1 MVNHTFSQTCSLREK
16 IDHSPM
22 SVYQWA
28 IVVMAAIMNFL
39 DGFDVLAIAF
49 TATNISKEF
58 GLSKTEF
65 GVLVSA
71 GLVGMVA
78 GSMLLAPLADKFG
91 RRPIL
96 LLSVALSAIGLLIS
110 GLSTTPEV
118 LGLSRAI
125 TGLGV
130 GGILVGTN
138 VITSEYSSK
147 KWRSFAISVY
157 AAGFG
162 IGAMI
167 GGMIAKSL
175 QATYT
180 WHSVYF
186 VGAAMTT
193 VVFIVLLLWLPES
206 IDYLNS
212 KQPKD
217 TKVRLNK
224 IARKLGFSGEWEP
237 TSQVVESA
245 ATKLPISQLF
255 GKKYLRATLLLWLS
269 FFAIMFCFYFS
280 SSWTPALLKEA
291 GMTVEESIN
300 VGMMISLGG
309 AAGSLLYGLIA
320 SRWSARSVLMYFTVA
335 SSAAIVVFIL
345 CSANLGLAM
354 ILGIIVGALINGC
367 ISGLYTINPATYDA
381 DIRNT
386 GVGWAI
392 GAGRAG
398 SVLAPTVAGMLLD
411 SGWEKQN
418 LYIAVAG
425 VMLLATLALA
435 FKKSR
440 IEIKQV

>member
-1 MVNHTFSQTCSLREK
+1 MTIQTQQHTNNLRHA
-16 IDHSPM
+16 IDNSPM
-22 SVYQWA
+22 GVYQWA
-28 IVVMAAIMNFL
+28 IVIMAAVMNFL

-71 GLVGMVA
+71 GLAGMTI
-78 GSMLLAPLADKFG
+78 GSLFLAPLADKFG
-91 RRPIL
+91 RRPLL

-110 GLSTTPEV
+110 GLATTPFI
-118 LGLSRAI
+118 LGFSRVI

-167 GGMIAKSL
+167 GGMMAKEL
-175 QATYT
+175 QVAYS
-180 WHSVYF
+180 WHAVYF
-186 VGAAMTT
+186 AGAAMTA
-193 VVFIVLLLWLPES
+193 VVWVVLFIWLPES
-206 IDYLNS
+206 IDFLTT
-212 KQPKD
+212 KQPSNAKA
-217 TKVRLNK
+217 RLNQIAAK
-224 IARKLGFSGEWEP
+224 IGFGFNGEWDLP
-237 TSQVVESA
+237 AKVEA
-245 ATKLPISQLF
+245 VKTKLPISQLF
-255 GKKYLRATLLLWLS
+255 SDKYRRSTLLLWLS
-269 FFAIMFCFYFS
+269 FFAIMFSFYFI

-291 GMTVEESIN
+291 GMTVEDSIN
-300 VGMMISLGG
+300 VGMAISIGG
-309 AAGSLLYGLIA
+309 AGGSLIYGLIA
-320 SRWSARSVLMYFTVA
+320 SRWQARMVLMLFTVL
-335 SSAAIVVFIL
+335 SAIAIVVFIL
-345 CSANLGLAM
+345 SSSALGVAM
-354 ILGIIVGALINGC
+354 AMGVVVGALVNGC

-398 SVLAPTVAGMLLD
+398 SILAPTVAGMLLD
-411 SGWEKQN
+411 GGLAKQD

-425 VMLLATLALA
+425 VMLLSTLALA
-435 FKKSR
+435 FKRESK
-440 IEIKQV
+440 I

>member
-1 MVNHTFSQTCSLREK
+1 MNLREK
-16 IDHSPM
+16 IDNSPM
-22 SVYQWA
+22 GFYQWA
-28 IVVMAAIMNFL
+28 IVLMAAVMNFL

-49 TATNISKEF
+49 TATNISKDF

-65 GVLVSA
+65 GMLVSA
-71 GLVGMVA
+71 GLIGMVV
-78 GSMLLAPLADKFG
+78 GSMVLAPLADKFG

-96 LLSVALSAIGLLIS
+96 LLSVAFSAVGLAVS
-110 GLSTTPEV
+110 GFSTTSEI
-118 LGLSRAI
+118 LAFSRI
-125 TGLGV
+125 LTGLGV

-167 GGMIAKSL
+167 GGLMAKSL
-175 QATYT
+175 QAAYS
-180 WHSVYF
+180 WHAVYF
-186 VGAAMTT
+186 AGAAMSA
-193 VVFIVLLLWLPES
+193 VVFVVLFIWLPES
-206 IDYLNS
+206 IDYLNA
-212 KQPKD
+212 KQPQNAKA
-217 TKVRLNK
+217 RL
-224 IARKLGFSGEWEP
+224 ITSLFS
-237 TSQVVESA
+237 Q
-245 ATKLPISQLF
+245 Q
-255 GKKYLRATLLLWLS
+255 YLRSTLLLWLS
-269 FFAIMFCFYFS
+269 FFAIMFCFYFI

-291 GMTVEESIN
+291 GMTMEESIN

-309 AAGSLLYGLIA
+309 AAGSLVYGLIA
-320 SRWSARSVLMYFTVA
+320 SRWSARSVLMLFTVA
-335 SSAAIVVFIL
+335 SSIAIVVFIL
-345 CSANLGLAM
+345 SSANLAIALV
-354 ILGIIVGALINGC
+354 LGVVVGELFDGC

-411 SGWEKQN
+411 SGWEKQT

-425 VMLLATLALA
+425 VMLIATVALA
-435 FKKSR
+435 FKKSH
-440 IEIKQV
+440 IEIKRA

>member
-1 MVNHTFSQTCSLREK
+1 MNLRQK
-16 IDHSPM
+16 IDNSPM
-22 SVYQWA
+22 GAYQWA
-28 IVVMAAIMNFL
+28 IVMMAAVMNFL

-49 TATNISKEF
+49 TATNITKEF

-65 GVLVSA
+65 GMLVSA
-71 GLVGMVA
+71 GLVGMVM
-78 GSMLLAPLADKFG
+78 GSMILAPLADKFG

-96 LLSVALSAIGLLIS
+96 LLSVAFSGIGLTIS
-110 GLSTTPEV
+110 GFSASAEIMAF
-118 LGLSRAI
+118 SRLI

-162 IGAMI
+162 IGAMV
-167 GGMIAKSL
+167 GGQIAKSL
-175 QATYT
+175 QAAYT

-186 VGAAMTT
+186 AGAAMTAVIF
-193 VVFIVLLLWLPES
+193 VVLWIWLPES
-206 IDYLNS
+206 IDYLSS
-212 KQPKD
+212 KQPKNA
-217 TKVRLNK
+217 KERLNK
-224 IARKLGFSGEWEP
+224 IAHKLGFEGRWELP
-237 TSQVVESA
+237 EQVQNTQA
-245 ATKLPISQLF
+245 KLPISQLF
-255 GKKYLRATLLLWLS
+255 GEKYLRATLLLWLS
-269 FFAIMFCFYFS
+269 FFAIMFCFYFI

-309 AAGSLLYGLIA
+309 AGGSLVYGLIA
-320 SRWSARSVLMYFTVA
+320 SRWSAKSVLMLFTVA

-345 CSANLGLAM
+345 SANNLGVAM
-354 ILGIIVGALINGC
+354 ILGVVVGALINGC

-411 SGWEKQN
+411 SGWEKQT

-425 VMLLATLALA
+425 VMLLATVALA

-440 IEIKQV
+440 TEIRAA

>member
-1 MVNHTFSQTCSLREK
+1 MTQSQNLRHK

-22 SVYQWA
+22 SRYQWG
-28 IVVMAAIMNFL
+28 IVLMAAIMNFL

-71 GLVGMVA
+71 GLAGMVA
-78 GSMLLAPLADKFG
+78 GSMLLAPLADKWG

-96 LLSVALSAIGLLIS
+96 LLSVSFSAVGLLIS
-110 GLSTTPEV
+110 GLSTSPEI
-118 LGLSRAI
+118 LGISRTL

-175 QATYT
+175 QATYS

-186 VGAAMTT
+186 AGAAMTA
-193 VVFIVLLLWLPES
+193 IVLLVLWLWLPES

-212 KQPKD
+212 KQPQNAKQ
-217 TKVRLNK
+217 RLNK
-224 IARKLGFSGEWEP
+224 IAQRLGFPGEWELV
-237 TSQVVESA
+237 SNVAENKV
-245 ATKLPISQLF
+245 KLPISQLF
-255 GKKYLRATLLLWLS
+255 SEKYLRSTLLLWLS
-269 FFAIMFCFYFS
+269 FFAIMFCFYFI

-291 GMTVEESIN
+291 GMSVEESIN

-320 SRWSARSVLMYFTVA
+320 SRWSARGVLMFFTVA
-335 SSAAIVVFIL
+335 SSVAIVVFIL
-345 CSANLGLAM
+345 SSANLALAM
-354 ILGIIVGALINGC
+354 VLGVVVGALINGC

-411 SGWEKQN
+411 AGWEKQG

-425 VMLLATLALA
+425 VMLIATIALA
-435 FKKSR
+435 FKKSHV
-440 IEIKQV
+440 EIKSV

>member
-1 MVNHTFSQTCSLREK
+1 MTIQTQQHTNNLRHA
-16 IDHSPM
+16 IDNSPM
-22 SVYQWA
+22 GVYQWA
-28 IVVMAAIMNFL
+28 IVIMAAVMNFL

-71 GLVGMVA
+71 GLAGMTI
-78 GSMLLAPLADKFG
+78 GSLFLAPLADKFG
-91 RRPIL
+91 RRPLL

-110 GLSTTPEV
+110 GLATTPFV
-118 LGLSRAI
+118 LGFSRVI

-167 GGMIAKSL
+167 GGMMAKEL
-175 QATYT
+175 QAAYS
-180 WHSVYF
+180 WHAVYF
-186 VGAAMTT
+186 AGAAMTA
-193 VVFIVLLLWLPES
+193 VVWVVLFIWLPES
-206 IDYLNS
+206 IDFLTT
-212 KQPKD
+212 KQPANAKA
-217 TKVRLNK
+217 RLNQIAAK
-224 IARKLGFSGEWEP
+224 IGFGFNGEWDLP
-237 TSQVVESA
+237 AKVEA
-245 ATKLPISQLF
+245 VKTKLPISQLF
-255 GKKYLRATLLLWLS
+255 NDKYRRSTLLLWLS
-269 FFAIMFCFYFS
+269 FFAIMFSFYFI

-291 GMTVEESIN
+291 GMTVEDSIN
-300 VGMMISLGG
+300 VGMAISIGG
-309 AAGSLLYGLIA
+309 AGGSLIYGLIA
-320 SRWSARSVLMYFTVA
+320 SRWQARMVLMLFTVL
-335 SSAAIVVFIL
+335 SAIAIVVFIL
-345 CSANLGLAM
+345 SSSALGVAM
-354 ILGIIVGALINGC
+354 AMGVVVGALVNGC

-398 SVLAPTVAGMLLD
+398 SILAPTVAGMLLD
-411 SGWEKQN
+411 GGLAKQD

-425 VMLLATLALA
+425 VMLLSTLALA
-435 FKKSR
+435 FKRESK
-440 IEIKQV
+440 I

>member
-1 MVNHTFSQTCSLREK
+1 MTQSQNLRHK

-22 SVYQWA
+22 SRYQWG
-28 IVVMAAIMNFL
+28 IVLMAAIMNFL

-71 GLVGMVA
+71 GLAGMVA
-78 GSMLLAPLADKFG
+78 GSMLLAPLADKWG

-96 LLSVALSAIGLLIS
+96 LLSVTFSAVGLLIS
-110 GLSTTPEV
+110 GLSTSPEI
-118 LGLSRAI
+118 LGVSRAL

-175 QATYT
+175 QATYS

-186 VGAAMTT
+186 AGAGMTA
-193 VVFIVLLLWLPES
+193 IVLLVLWLWLPES

-212 KQPKD
+212 KQPQNAKQ
-217 TKVRLNK
+217 RLNQ
-224 IARKLGFSGEWEP
+224 IAHRLGFQGEWELV
-237 TSQVVESA
+237 SNVAENKV
-245 ATKLPISQLF
+245 KLSISQLF
-255 GKKYLRATLLLWLS
+255 SKKYLRSTLLLWLS
-269 FFAIMFCFYFS
+269 FFAIMFCFYFI

-291 GMTVEESIN
+291 GMSVEESIN

-320 SRWSARSVLMYFTVA
+320 SRWSARGVLMFFTVA
-335 SSAAIVVFIL
+335 SSAAIVIFIL
-345 CSANLGLAM
+345 SSANLALAM
-354 ILGIIVGALINGC
+354 VLGVVVGALINGC

-411 SGWEKQN
+411 AGWEKQG

-425 VMLLATLALA
+425 VMLIATIALA
-435 FKKSR
+435 FKKSHV
-440 IEIKQV
+440 EIKSV

>member
-1 MVNHTFSQTCSLREK
+1 MTQSQNLRYK

-22 SVYQWA
+22 SRYQWG
-28 IVVMAAIMNFL
+28 IVLMAAIMNFL

-71 GLVGMVA
+71 GLAGMVT
-78 GSMLLAPLADKFG
+78 GSMLLAPLADKWG

-96 LLSVALSAIGLLIS
+96 LLSVSFSAVGLLIS
-110 GLSTTPEV
+110 GLSTSPEI
-118 LGLSRAI
+118 LGISRTL

-175 QATYT
+175 QATYS
-180 WHSVYF
+180 WYSVYF
-186 VGAAMTT
+186 AGAAMTA
-193 VVFIVLLLWLPES
+193 IVLLVLWLWLPES

-212 KQPKD
+212 KQPQNAKQ
-217 TKVRLNK
+217 RLNQ
-224 IARKLGFSGEWEP
+224 IAQRLGFPGEWELV
-237 TSQVVESA
+237 SNVAENKV
-245 ATKLPISQLF
+245 KLPISQLF
-255 GKKYLRATLLLWLS
+255 SEKYLRSTLLLWLS
-269 FFAIMFCFYFS
+269 FFAIMFCFYFI

-291 GMTVEESIN
+291 GMSVEESIN

-320 SRWSARSVLMYFTVA
+320 SRWSARGVLMFFTVA

-345 CSANLGLAM
+345 SSANLALAM
-354 ILGIIVGALINGC
+354 VLGVVVGALINGC

-411 SGWEKQN
+411 AGWEKQG

-425 VMLLATLALA
+425 VMLIATIALA
-435 FKKSR
+435 FKKSHV
-440 IEIKQV
+440 EIKSV

>member
-1 MVNHTFSQTCSLREK
+1 MTIQTQQHTNNLRHA
-16 IDHSPM
+16 IDNSPM
-22 SVYQWA
+22 GVYQWA
-28 IVVMAAIMNFL
+28 IVIMAAVMNFL

-65 GVLVSA
+65 GVLISA
-71 GLVGMVA
+71 GLAGMTI
-78 GSMLLAPLADKFG
+78 GSLFLAPLADKFG
-91 RRPIL
+91 RRPLL

-110 GLSTTPEV
+110 GLASTPFV
-118 LGLSRAI
+118 LGFSRVI

-167 GGMIAKSL
+167 GGMMAKEL
-175 QATYT
+175 QAVYS
-180 WHSVYF
+180 WHAVYF
-186 VGAAMTT
+186 AGAAMTA
-193 VVFIVLLLWLPES
+193 VVWVVLFIWLPES
-206 IDYLNS
+206 IDFLTT
-212 KQPKD
+212 KQPANAKA
-217 TKVRLNK
+217 RLNQIAAK
-224 IARKLGFSGEWEP
+224 IGFGFNGEWDLP
-237 TSQVVESA
+237 AKVEA
-245 ATKLPISQLF
+245 VKTKLPISQLF
-255 GKKYLRATLLLWLS
+255 SDKYRRSTLLLWLS
-269 FFAIMFCFYFS
+269 FFAIMFSFYFI

-291 GMTVEESIN
+291 GMTVEDSIN
-300 VGMMISLGG
+300 VGMAISIGG
-309 AAGSLLYGLIA
+309 AGGSLIYGLIA
-320 SRWSARSVLMYFTVA
+320 SRWQARMVLMLFTVL
-335 SSAAIVVFIL
+335 SAIAIVVFIL
-345 CSANLGLAM
+345 SSSALGVAM
-354 ILGIIVGALINGC
+354 AMGVVVGALVNGC

-398 SVLAPTVAGMLLD
+398 SILAPTVAGMLLD
-411 SGWEKQN
+411 GGLAKQD

-425 VMLLATLALA
+425 VMLLSTVALA
-435 FKKSR
+435 FKKSH
-440 IEIKQV
+440 V

>member
-1 MVNHTFSQTCSLREK
+1 MTQSQNLRHK

-22 SVYQWA
+22 SRYQWG
-28 IVVMAAIMNFL
+28 IVLMAAIMNFL

-71 GLVGMVA
+71 GLAGMVA
-78 GSMLLAPLADKFG
+78 GSMLLAPLADKWG

-96 LLSVALSAIGLLIS
+96 LLSVTFSAVGLLIS
-110 GLSTTPEV
+110 GLSTSPEI
-118 LGLSRAI
+118 LGVSRAL

-167 GGMIAKSL
+167 GGMMAKSL
-175 QATYT
+175 QATYS

-186 VGAAMTT
+186 AGAAMTA
-193 VVFIVLLLWLPES
+193 IVLLVLWLWLPES

-212 KQPKD
+212 KQPQNAKQ
-217 TKVRLNK
+217 RLNQ
-224 IARKLGFSGEWEP
+224 IAQRLGFPGEWELV
-237 TSQVVESA
+237 SNVAENKV
-245 ATKLPISQLF
+245 KLPISQLF
-255 GKKYLRATLLLWLS
+255 SEKYLRSTLLLWLS
-269 FFAIMFCFYFS
+269 FFAIMFCFYFI

-291 GMTVEESIN
+291 GMSVEESIN

-320 SRWSARSVLMYFTVA
+320 SRWSARGVLMFFTVA
-335 SSAAIVVFIL
+335 SSVVIVVFIL
-345 CSANLGLAM
+345 SSANLALAM
-354 ILGIIVGALINGC
+354 VLGVVVGALINGC

-411 SGWEKQN
+411 AGWEKQG

-425 VMLLATLALA
+425 VMLIATIALA
-435 FKKSR
+435 FKKSHV
-440 IEIKQV
+440 EIKSV

>member
-1 MVNHTFSQTCSLREK
+1 MTQSQNLRHK

-22 SVYQWA
+22 SRYQWG
-28 IVVMAAIMNFL
+28 IVLMAAIMNFL

-71 GLVGMVA
+71 GLAGMVA
-78 GSMLLAPLADKFG
+78 GSMLLAPLADKWG

-96 LLSVALSAIGLLIS
+96 LLSVSFSAVGLLIS
-110 GLSTTPEV
+110 GLSTSPEI
-118 LGLSRAI
+118 LGISRTL

-175 QATYT
+175 QATYS

-186 VGAAMTT
+186 AGAAMTA
-193 VVFIVLLLWLPES
+193 IVLLVLWLWLPES

-212 KQPKD
+212 KQPQNAKQ
-217 TKVRLNK
+217 RLNQ
-224 IARKLGFSGEWEP
+224 IAQRLGFPGEWELV
-237 TSQVVESA
+237 SNVAENKV
-245 ATKLPISQLF
+245 KLPISQLF
-255 GKKYLRATLLLWLS
+255 SEKYLRSTLLLWLS
-269 FFAIMFCFYFS
+269 FFAIMFCFYFI

-291 GMTVEESIN
+291 GMSVEESIN

-320 SRWSARSVLMYFTVA
+320 SRWSARGVLMFFTVA

-345 CSANLGLAM
+345 SSANLALAM
-354 ILGIIVGALINGC
+354 VLGVVVGALINGC

-411 SGWEKQN
+411 AGWEKQG

-425 VMLLATLALA
+425 VMLIATIALA
-435 FKKSR
+435 FKKSHV
-440 IEIKQV
+440 EIKSV